1 MDVQIRSVDAAR
13 GDEGVHASG
22 PAQVKFTIGLR
33 ELSRADAAR
42 AGTKAAT
49 LGELSQAG
57 FPVPDG
63 FVVTTAAF
71 ERFLAHNGSASGRTA
86 VEVEGWALPWD
97 GAPPMG
103 LAAVPYPTDAGWQA
117 GQAVLPEEALRVASA
132 SLAETDVASVP
143 TAPS

>member
-1 MDVQIRSVDAAR
+1 M
-13 GDEGVHASG
+13 HASG
-22 PAQVKFTIGLR
+22 PAQVKFTIALR

-71 ERFLAHNGSASGRTA
+71 ERFLAHNGLASSHTA
-86 VEVEGWALPWD
+86 AEVEACALPKD
-97 GAPPMG
+97 VAEAIG
-103 LAAVPYPTDAGWQA
+103 LAAVPYTTDDAWQA

-143 TAPS
+143 TAPSLPRRTR